1 MLLTES
7 PASDAGLSSTL
18 AHSIKLDRTLSRV
31 HDLSDEELQA
41 LNRDLL
47 THLARWINGSE
58 RDVHGCCSSVSAFSS
73 SHSVP
78 LLETAWY
85 LQLARESVAEFLSR
99 QDLADAGEVQA
110 RANRFFDRLVCEV
123 LRG

>member
-1 MLLTES
+1 MLLTDS
-7 PASDAGLSSTL
+7 PATEAGLSTTL
-18 AHSIKLDRTLSRV
+18 AHTIKLDRTLSRV
-31 HDLSDEELQA
+31 HDLSDEELEQ

-47 THLARWINGSE
+47 THLAHWINGKE
-58 RDVHGCCSSVSAFSS
+58 RDVHGCCSSISSFTVS
-73 SHSVP
+73 HHVG

-85 LQLARESVAEFLSR
+85 LQLVREGVSDFLAR